1 MSGRGRLGRVL
12 AGGLVLTSL
21 AGCYVGYPK
30 GEDIPEPRRPASAP
44 GERRLV
50 APETVAG
57 FTKVTGSKPPRV
69 ELGPGTTIN
78 AYYRR
83 PGIEPDDT
91 DDFSRVLAAEVEGGA
106 AQTER
111 AKERM
116 LDLVGGG
123 LIGETGRK
131 EPGPLG
137 GISSCGFIGVPEDGD
152 VVCAWSDAD
161 TAGVITLPGAA
172 NTEAGLANVV
182 PLFVAMRHDL
192 VR

>member
-1 MSGRGRLGRVL
+1 MSGRGRLGRAL
-12 AGGLVLTSL
+12 AGCLVLISL
-21 AGCYVGYPK
+21 AGCYVGYPE
-30 GEDIPEPRRPASAP
+30 GEEIPEPRQPTSAP
-44 GERRLV
+44 GERRLA

-57 FTKVTGSKPPRV
+57 FTKVTGSRPPQA

-83 PGIEPDDT
+83 PGIEPDDV

-106 AQTER
+106 AQAER
-111 AKERM
+111 VKERM
-116 LDLVGGG
+116 LDLVGGD
-123 LIGETGRK
+123 LFSETGRE

-137 GISSCGFIGVPEDGD
+137 GVSSCGFHGVPEDGD

-172 NTEAGLANVV
+172 NTEAGLADIV

-192 VR
+192 VQ